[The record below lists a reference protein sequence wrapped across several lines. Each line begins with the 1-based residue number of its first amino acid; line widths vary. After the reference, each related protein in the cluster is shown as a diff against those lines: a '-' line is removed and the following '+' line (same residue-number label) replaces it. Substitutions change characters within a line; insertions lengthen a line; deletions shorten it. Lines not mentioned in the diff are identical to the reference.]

1 MTPSQALN
9 AAERT
14 GFPSE
19 LYVCSPV
26 LSIEDSAREWLHPIT
41 VQHQARLLLSSPTYA
56 PGGRV
61 RSRERKT
68 TSWGN
73 MSVKQSIRIRGHTNI
88 KFTEHGLL

>member
-41 VQHQARLLLSSPTYA
+41 VQHQARLLLSSHSSTKLA
-56 PGGRV
+56 
-61 RSRERKT
+61 SEMQEK
-68 TSWGN
+68 
-73 MSVKQSIRIRGHTNI
+73 
-88 KFTEHGLL
+88 